1 MSYGWLTESTLYRGQ
16 KVAPKLATNDDS
28 DLAALRADLDRRKES
43 ARGGPS
49 ASGDARGVVGFAR
62 GITRAKPRERAADSE
77 ESEGEVA
84 DPVRRDRRDRPEAG
98 DRASGSK
105 RRRLDEAGSGG
116 SKQGAAALD
125 REVTDEAEALR
136 QKKLAEKAAKYDAM
150 QASARAVTGDGASG
164 VAGSGNLSRIEQEKL
179 LKKA

>member
-136 QKKLAEKAAKYDAM
+136 QKKLAEKVWLPFFCGVDVVRRVVRSEKGLR
-150 QASARAVTGDGASG
+150 ARGAVIREA
-164 VAGSGNLSRIEQEKL
+164 V
-179 LKKA
+179 LKW